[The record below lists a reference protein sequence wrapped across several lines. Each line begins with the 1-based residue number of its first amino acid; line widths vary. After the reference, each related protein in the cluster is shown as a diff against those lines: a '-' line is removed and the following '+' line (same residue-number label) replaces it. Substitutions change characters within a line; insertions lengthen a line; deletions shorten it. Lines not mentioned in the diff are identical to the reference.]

1 MRKGSALLAAAGR
14 IWRLAAVLLAWGFLA
29 ILWLPVARGLPTALD
44 PHFLLAAPRLL
55 GAGGGIG
62 PILLATILLLVLSAI
77 FLVAGAVPV
86 GVGLWLAGRANWR
99 WPDALADMLL
109 AVPSIVFGLVFLAA
123 ARAVD
128 LGPSLMLGAVT
139 LAVMVLP
146 LFARGIGEALAHLDP
161 RWYQGAEALGL
172 PLATTLRRI
181 LLPRALP
188 AIQEAF
194 LLALG
199 RAAGETAALLLV
211 LGTGFGTDWSPL
223 APQRVLT
230 VHITELAL
238 HVPGGRPQAFQAAAV
253 LALLV
258 LLLEWPLFAKG
269 RQRR

>member
-1 MRKGSALLAAAGR
+1 MKTRGALIAVFVRA
-14 IWRLAAVLLAWGFLA
+14 WRVARVLPAWVFLA
-29 ILWLPVARGLPTALD
+29 IAWLPVARGLPAALD
-44 PHFLLAAPRLL
+44 PHFLTASPRLL

-62 PILLATILLLVLSAI
+62 PILLATGILLVLCAA
-77 FLVAGAVPV
+77 LLAVTAVPA
-86 GVGLWLAGRANWR
+86 GIGLWLARRANRR
-99 WPDALADMLL
+99 WPDALADLLL
-109 AVPSIVFGLVFLAA
+109 AVPSIVYGLLFLAS
-123 ARAVD
+123 ARALS

-161 RWYQGAEALGL
+161 LWHRGAEALGL
-172 PLATTLRRI
+172 PLGVTIRRV

-188 AIQEAF
+188 AIREAF

-211 LGTGFGTDWSPL
+211 AGTGFGADGSPL

-238 HVPGGRPQAFQAAAV
+238 HVPGGRPQAFQAAAA

-269 RQRR
+269 GRRS

>member
-1 MRKGSALLAAAGR
+1 MRTARALPVAAGR
-14 IWRLAAVLLAWGFLA
+14 VWQAVAALLAWGFLA
-29 ILWLPVARGLPTALD
+29 MLWLPVARGLPAALD
-44 PHFLLAAPRLL
+44 PHFLLASPRLL

-62 PILLATILLLVLSAI
+62 PILLATAMLLTLSAI
-77 FLVAGAVPV
+77 LLVAGAAPV
-86 GVGLWLAGRANWR
+86 GIGLWLARRANRR
-99 WPDALADMLL
+99 WPDALADMIL
-109 AVPSIVFGLVFLAA
+109 AVPSIVFGLVILAA
-123 ARAVD
+123 ARALD

-139 LAVMVLP
+139 LTVMVLP
-146 LFARGIGEALAHLDP
+146 LFARGVGEALAHLDP
-161 RWYQGAEALGL
+161 RWHQGAEALGL
-172 PLATTLRRI
+172 PLASTIRRV

-211 LGTGFGTDWSPL
+211 LGAGFGTDWSPF

-238 HVPGGRPQAFQAAAV
+238 HVPGGRTQAFQAAAV

-258 LLLEWPLFAKG
+258 LLLEWPLFTKG
-269 RQRR
+269 RRR

>member
-1 MRKGSALLAAAGR
+1 MRTQPAILAACSR
-14 IWRLAAVLLAWGFLA
+14 VFRLALVLSAWGFLA
-29 ILWLPVARGLPTALD
+29 IAWLPVAQGLPAALD
-44 PHFLLAAPRLL
+44 PDFLIAPPRLL

-62 PILLATILLLVLSAI
+62 PILLATGILLVLTAT
-77 FLVAGAVPV
+77 LLAVTAVPV
-86 GVGLWLAGRANWR
+86 GIGLWLARRARRR
-99 WPDALADMLL
+99 WPETLADLLL
-109 AVPSIVFGLVFLAA
+109 AVPSIVHGLVLLAT
-123 ARAVD
+123 ARALG

-161 RWYQGAEALGL
+161 LWHRGAEALGL
-172 PLATTLRRI
+172 PLGVTIRRV

-188 AIQEAF
+188 AIREAF

-211 LGTGFGTDWSPL
+211 AGTGFGADWSPL

-230 VHITELAL
+230 VHVTELAL

-258 LLLEWPLFAKG
+258 LLLEWPLFGKG
-269 RQRR
+269 GRRS